1 MSSKRTI
8 KDISQN
14 EIIKIIG
21 IILQMGIAK
30 LHNKRT
36 DWAPGIW
43 NSLIADPISRNR
55 FDDIMSILHFN
66 NNNDIPEKKNHPSWK
81 T

>member
-8 KDISQN
+8 KDISKN
-14 EIIKIIG
+14 EIIKVIG

-36 DWAPGIW
+36 DWAPGI
-43 NSLIADPISRNR
+43 
-55 FDDIMSILHFN
+55 
-66 NNNDIPEKKNHPSWK
+66 
-81 T
+81 